1 MLFFILGMIT
11 YIRRQWAKFYNSCL
25 KNSLVIYWTQI
36 AIYNISQSLVSHKIL
51 PPYNHWSFIHYSPKF
66 SEIIY
71 RTEMPTAEQI
81 ASIINIPCDTPN
93 ALIMCHYT
101 EGTYDSLTHSPAAIH
116 CYVSPPTVLR
126 TSEKVSRQF
135 LSILYSHPQM
145 KETIPIDLDASIY
158 LVGNEILSAAFVE
171 RYLMYQS
178 RPYVFDANYKLEM
191 MNKKI
196 QMFEMYSGQYVV
208 LNKTGYLIM

>member
-1 MLFFILGMIT
+1 MLFFILGVIT
-11 YIRRQWAKFYNSCL
+11 YIRRQWAKFYNYCL
-25 KNSLVIYWTQI
+25 KDSLVLYWTQI

-51 PPYNHWSFIHYSPKF
+51 PPYNHWSFVHYSPKF
-66 SEIIY
+66 TEKIY

-81 ASIINIPCDTPN
+81 ASILNIPCDTPN
-93 ALIMCHYT
+93 ALIMCHYAP
-101 EGTYDSLTHSPAAIH
+101 YIH
-116 CYVSPPTVLR
+116 CYVNPPTAPIII
-126 TSEKVSRQF
+126 EKVSRQF

-145 KETIPIDLDASIY
+145 KETIPIDLDTSIY

-196 QMFEMYSGQYVV
+196 QMFEMDSTQYVV
-208 LNKTGYLIM
+208 LNKTGYLIV

>member
-1 MLFFILGMIT
+1 MLFFILGVIT

-25 KNSLVIYWTQI
+25 KDSLVIYWTQI

-51 PPYNHWSFIHYSPKF
+51 PPYNHLSIYYFKRDSPKLT
-66 SEIIY
+66 EIIY
-71 RTEMPTAEQI
+71 NLEMPTTEHI
-81 ASIINIPCDTPN
+81 AGLLNIP
-93 ALIMCHYT
+93 
-101 EGTYDSLTHSPAAIH
+101 SPGARDNNLLVMFH
-116 CYVSPPTVLR
+116 CRLYIQSYVNPPTAPIII
-126 TSEKVSRQF
+126 EKVSRQF

-145 KETIPIDLDASIY
+145 KETIPIDLDAAIY

-171 RYLMYQS
+171 RYLTYQS